1 MAPSFD
7 LSGRIALVT
16 GGGSGLGFAIAEGL
30 ATAGARV
37 VINGRNRDKLDAAM
51 ERLAES
57 GHAVSASPFDVS
69 DEAAVA
75 AGVAEIEGT
84 IGAIDILVN
93 NAGMNNRKAFETYTL
108 EEWREVQAANADGP
122 FLLSRAVLPGMRT
135 RRRGKIVNIASI
147 AADLGRPNIVAYATS
162 KGAIRMLTRAL
173 AVEVAA
179 YNVQVNAIAPGFF
192 ETEMNAPLMANA
204 TFSAW
209 VLQRTP
215 AARWGQPREIAGA
228 AVFLASPAADFV
240 TGHVLYVDGGFS
252 ASY

>member
-7 LSGRIALVT
+7 LSGRVALVT

-30 ATAGARV
+30 AAAGARV
-37 VINGRNRDKLDAAM
+37 VINGRDRGKLDAAL
-51 ERLAES
+51 ERLAEA
-57 GHAVSASPFDVS
+57 GQAASLCAFDVT
-69 DEAAVA
+69 DETAVP
-75 AGVAEIEGT
+75 AGVAEIEAA
-84 IGAIDILVN
+84 IGAVDILVN

-108 EEWREVQAANADGP
+108 EEWREVQAVNADGP
-122 FLLSRAVLPGMRT
+122 FLVSRAVLPGMRA

-147 AADLGRPNIVAYATS
+147 AADLGRPNIVAYAAS
-162 KGAIRMLTRAL
+162 KGAIKMLTRAL
-173 AVEVAA
+173 AVEAAA

-204 TFSAW
+204 SFSSW
-209 VLQRTP
+209 VLRRTP
-215 AARWGQPREIAGA
+215 AARWGAPREIAGA